1 MAFILADRVK
11 EVTTTT
17 GTGSVVLGGT
27 IDASTTFSAAIGNGN
42 STYYCIESPDGNYE
56 VGIGIY
62 TSSSN
67 SLSRDT
73 IISSSNSG
81 SKISLVGVSNVFCTQ
96 PAPKAVFLDS
106 TGLVSGVDSSFEG
119 FAFPDGTI
127 QYTSATSGNAPITIE
142 RQGAGV
148 FFLSLIHI

>member
-11 EVTTTT
+11 ETTTTT

-27 IDASTTFSAAIGNGN
+27 IDASTTFSAAIGDGN

-56 VGIGIY
+56 VGIGTY

-73 IISSSNSG
+73 IISSSNGG

-96 PAPKAVFLDS
+96 PGPKLY
-106 TGLVSGVDSSFEG
+106 L
-119 FAFPDGTI
+119 
-127 QYTSATSGNAPITIE
+127 
-142 RQGAGV
+142 
-148 FFLSLIHI
+148 